1 MRNLNLLHESLGTF
15 WIHICIFQDGDDDDD
30 DDHDDDGSVK
40 DEGDDEN
47 DDDDDDDDDLFDE
60 DKNSIDY

>member
-30 DDHDDDGSVK
+30 DDDDGSVK

-47 DDDDDDDDDLFDE
+47 DDDDDDLFDE